1 MVALVPWYQMPEQ
14 DYSERSAQMWHS
26 NGCSMPGT
34 HQSKGCDTAESGQ
47 YANGTGNRIYKVVGP
62 RAVDDVTIAA
72 PYDPTLAATIESIWQ
87 SYSCEFITITVQP
100 TTCDGSTSNGS
111 SYTLN
116 GCQLQQLTVAEMD
129 RESGDVG
136 TIELVFTVNSW
147 SRG

>member
-1 MVALVPWYQMPEQ
+1 MPVITPIPK
-14 DYSERSAQMWHS
+14 SAFIVTISGMETIWTTFS
-26 NGCSMPGT
+26 GIV
-34 HQSKGCDTAESGQ
+34 DTAESGQ

-87 SYSCEFITITVQP
+87 SYSCQFITITVQP
-100 TTCDGSTSNGS
+100 TTCDGATSNGS

>member
-1 MVALVPWYQMPEQ
+1 MPVITPIPK
-14 DYSERSAQMWHS
+14 SAFIVTISGMETIWTTFS
-26 NGCSMPGT
+26 GIV
-34 HQSKGCDTAESGQ
+34 DTAESGQ

-62 RAVDDVTIAA
+62 RSCDDVTIAA

-100 TTCDGSTSNGS
+100 TTCDGSSSNGS
-111 SYTLN
+111 SYTLS

>member
-1 MVALVPWYQMPEQ
+1 MPVITPIPK
-14 DYSERSAQMWHS
+14 SAFIVTISGMETIWTTFS
-26 NGCSMPGT
+26 GIV
-34 HQSKGCDTAESGQ
+34 DTAESGQ

>member
-1 MVALVPWYQMPEQ
+1 MPVITPIPK
-14 DYSERSAQMWHS
+14 SAFIVTISGMETIWTTFS
-26 NGCSMPGT
+26 GIV
-34 HQSKGCDTAESGQ
+34 DTAESGQ

-72 PYDPTLAATIESIWQ
+72 PYDPTLAATIESIWT

>member
-1 MVALVPWYQMPEQ
+1 MPVITPIPK
-14 DYSERSAQMWHS
+14 SAFIVTISGMETIWTTFS
-26 NGCSMPGT
+26 GIV
-34 HQSKGCDTAESGQ
+34 DTAESGQ

-62 RAVDDVTIAA
+62 RSVDDVTIAA